1 MIGRT
6 ISHYRV
12 LEKLGGGGMGVVYR
26 AEDTRLGRMVALKF
40 LPEAVAHDSHSLER
54 FRREARAA
62 SALNH
67 NNICTIYHIDEHDG
81 QLFIAM
87 ELLEGQT
94 LTNHIGGRPL
104 PVEQILELGVQIA
117 DALEAAHAKGIVHRD
132 IKPANIFVLERG
144 QAHSAQAKVL
154 DFGLAKLAPL
164 AGTAGAGY
172 TAATV
177 TNELLSSPGMAIGTV
192 AYMSPEQ
199 ARGEELDLRTD
210 LFSFGAVLYEM
221 ATGRQAFSGSTTA
234 VLYEAILNRAPLS
247 ARGLNPALPA
257 KLEEIINKALEKD
270 RNLRYQS
277 AAEMRADLQRMKRDT
292 ESGRAATSPE
302 SLPRAVSRRWMIA
315 AAVVLL
321 AGLLAVMTYFR
332 LAGGPETSIDSI
344 AVLPFTNA
352 GGDPDL
358 EYLSEGLAESLI
370 NSLSQLP
377 NLRVV
382 PRGVAFRYKGKETDA
397 SQAGQELKV
406 RAVLTGRVAQRGGN
420 ISIQA
425 DLVDVEKV
433 SQLWGEQYNRKLAD
447 VLAVQQEIAREIS
460 EKLLPRV
467 TGEEKTLLTRRD
479 TRNSEAFQLYLK
491 GRYYWNKRTE
501 EGFYKGIEHFKQA
514 IEKDPGYALAYVGQA
529 DCYVTLGSYEILPAR
544 EVYPKV
550 TAAARMALE
559 IDPSLAEPHASLA
572 RVHQM
577 FEWNWSAAENEY
589 KESIRLNPRYATA
602 HHWYADYLMEMNRP
616 AEAGVEI
623 KRALELD
630 PLSAAIHTSA
640 GRHSYLQRR
649 YDQAI
654 EELRKTLETDPNFPW
669 AHFELG
675 KAYMAKRMFEEG
687 IAEIQK
693 AVTLSGGNRG
703 YLASLGRAYAASGRR
718 SEAARILNELKEQQ
732 SKQRYA
738 LGIAD
743 IYIGLGEKDQAFS
756 WLEKAY
762 ADRAD
767 GLTFLKLDSIYDPL
781 RADPRFADLVRRI
794 GLP

>member
-1 MIGRT
+1 
-6 ISHYRV
+6 
-12 LEKLGGGGMGVVYR
+12 MGVVYR

-40 LPEAVAHDSHSLER
+40 LPEAVAHDSQSLER

-81 QLFIAM
+81 QLFIVM
-87 ELLEGQT
+87 ELLKGQT

-117 DALEAAHAKGIVHRD
+117 EALEAAHAKGIVHRD

-154 DFGLAKLAPL
+154 DFGLAKLAP
-164 AGTAGAGY
+164 AGTAGAGH

-199 ARGEELDLRTD
+199 ARGEELDARTD

-221 ATGRQAFSGSTTA
+221 ATGRQAFFGSTTA
-234 VLYEAILNRAPLS
+234 VLYEAILNRVPLP
-247 ARGLNPALPA
+247 AGRLNPDLPA

-277 AAEMRADLQRMKRDT
+277 AAEMRADLQWIKLDT
-292 ESGRAATSPE
+292 ESGRATASPV
-302 SLPRAVSRRWMIA
+302 SLPRTVSRRWMIA

-397 SQAGQELKV
+397 LKAGQELKV
-406 RAVLTGRVAQRGGN
+406 RAVLTGRVTQRGEN

-425 DLVDVEKV
+425 ELVDVEKV
-433 SQLWGEQYNRKLAD
+433 SQLWGEQYSRKLAD
-447 VLAVQQEIAREIS
+447 VLAVQQEIA
-460 EKLLPRV
+460 LV
-467 TGEEKTLLTRRD
+467 
-479 TRNSEAFQLYLK
+479 
-491 GRYYWNKRTE
+491 
-501 EGFYKGIEHFKQA
+501 
-514 IEKDPGYALAYVGQA
+514 
-529 DCYVTLGSYEILPAR
+529 AR
-544 EVYPKV
+544 P
-550 TAAARMALE
+550 
-559 IDPSLAEPHASLA
+559 D
-572 RVHQM
+572 
-577 FEWNWSAAENEY
+577 
-589 KESIRLNPRYATA
+589 
-602 HHWYADYLMEMNRP
+602 
-616 AEAGVEI
+616 
-623 KRALELD
+623 
-630 PLSAAIHTSA
+630 
-640 GRHSYLQRR
+640 
-649 YDQAI
+649 
-654 EELRKTLETDPNFPW
+654 
-669 AHFELG
+669 
-675 KAYMAKRMFEEG
+675 
-687 IAEIQK
+687 
-693 AVTLSGGNRG
+693 
-703 YLASLGRAYAASGRR
+703 
-718 SEAARILNELKEQQ
+718 
-732 SKQRYA
+732 
-738 LGIAD
+738 
-743 IYIGLGEKDQAFS
+743 
-756 WLEKAY
+756 
-762 ADRAD
+762 
-767 GLTFLKLDSIYDPL
+767 
-781 RADPRFADLVRRI
+781 
-794 GLP
+794 